1 MKCQDCIDLISQY
14 IDNKLEKD
22 KAAQVEKHLAQC
34 GKCQRIYEDLKAIV
48 SACGS
53 MEEIE
58 PPAELNSMIKERI
71 QKERKRSARKASWKA
86 ITAVAAAVL
95 VIFISMIANPG
106 NRLFTG
112 GNDGSYVESPARN
125 EVAQDMAMPEEAR
138 QGLYDEAGQPGMEL
152 PAADVEPAPAY
163 PADAPAE
170 QAENRDG
177 GMGVAGRDYDYAA
190 SNAGGVHGLQERKI
204 IKSAYVSLETDEFQR
219 TIDAITGKVIAVGG
233 YIENSELINSNR
245 EDELRRANYQ
255 LRVPKNIFDQFIL
268 DLNQYGNVSRSSIQG
283 EDITGQYFDVDTRV
297 KTLKAQE
304 QRVLQLLAK
313 AEKLEDIINIERELS
328 YLRNEIEMLTGT
340 LKNWDNMISY
350 SKVVIDIYEVKS
362 LAAIETGGTGLA
374 SRLKN
379 GFISSIYNLGKVLA
393 GILVFIVSVLPFV
406 LVIVVVAIIVKAILK
421 RRRILK
427 EE

>member
-1 MKCQDCIDLISQY
+1 
-14 IDNKLEKD
+14 
-22 KAAQVEKHLAQC
+22 V
-34 GKCQRIYEDLKAIV
+34 V
-48 SACGS
+48 
-53 MEEIE
+53 
-58 PPAELNSMIKERI
+58 
-71 QKERKRSARKASWKA
+71 
-86 ITAVAAAVL
+86 
-95 VIFISMIANPG
+95 
-106 NRLFTG
+106 
-112 GNDGSYVESPARN
+112 
-125 EVAQDMAMPEEAR
+125 
-138 QGLYDEAGQPGMEL
+138 
-152 PAADVEPAPAY
+152 
-163 PADAPAE
+163 
-170 QAENRDG
+170 
-177 GMGVAGRDYDYAA
+177 
-190 SNAGGVHGLQERKI
+190 
-204 IKSAYVSLETDEFQR
+204 
-219 TIDAITGKVIAVGG
+219 AVGG
-233 YIENSELINSNR
+233 YIENSELVNSNR
-245 EDELRRANYQ
+245 EGELRRANYQ

-393 GILVFIVSVLPFV
+393 GILIFIVSVLPFV

>member
-1 MKCQDCIDLISQY
+1 MKCQDCIDLLSQY
-14 IDNKLEKD
+14 LDNKLEED
-22 KAAQVEKHLAQC
+22 KFAQVEKHLAQC
-34 GKCQRIYEDLKAIV
+34 EKCQRIYEDLKAIV

-58 PPAELNSMIKERI
+58 PPAELNGIIKERI
-71 QKERKRSARKASWKA
+71 KEERKRSARKASWKA

-95 VIFISMIANPG
+95 VIFVSMIGYPG

-112 GNDGSYVESPARN
+112 GNDGSMESPTRN

-138 QGLYDEAGQPGMEL
+138 QGLYDDEAVQSEMGMSA
-152 PAADVEPAPAY
+152 PAAEPAPAY
-163 PADAPAE
+163 PADVPSE
-170 QAENRDG
+170 QAKELEA
-177 GMGVAGRDYDYAA
+177 GMDIAGRDYDYAA
-190 SNAGGVHGLQERKI
+190 SSAEGVHGLQERKI

-219 TIDAITGKVIAVGG
+219 TIDTITGKVVAVGG
-233 YIENSELINSNR
+233 YIENSELVNSNR
-245 EDELRRANYQ
+245 EGELRRANYQ

-393 GILVFIVSVLPFV
+393 GILIFIVSVLPFV